1 MPSRNFSLRLSLFN
15 AVLFLGSGIQLPFL
29 PLWLKDRGL
38 PDSQVA
44 LVVALMMA
52 VRILGIPLGTFIADL
67 TQRRRAVIIACAFGS
82 TAAYVLLS
90 QMTGFW
96 PILIAGMLA
105 AALLAPIVPL
115 TETLAVEGSAH
126 YGLDYGRIRLWA
138 SLSFLTGSLGAGAL
152 LEVIPVGS
160 VILLIAVAQA
170 LGALVTLLLPADKA
184 VRTASK
190 AEPLRLSS
198 FLALVSAGSFIVF
211 MLAAGLGQASHGF
224 LYAFGSVYFEELGY
238 SKFVIGLLWA
248 ASVMAEVLMFAFSNR
263 FYKAFGSVRLIM
275 LGTGIA
281 TLRWVVTALAPPLA
295 ILFVVQTLHAGSFGL
310 THLGTMHYIRE
321 RVPASMRNTAQG
333 LYSVLSSGVLMSGT
347 MWASG
352 ALYAG
357 LGGGAF
363 LVMAVISGL
372 ACALALLLQVISPRA
387 LPAVAA

>member
-82 TAAYVLLS
+82 AAAYFLLGL
-90 QMTGFW
+90 MTGFW
-96 PILIAGMLA
+96 TILTVGMLA

-115 TETLAVEGSAH
+115 TETLAVEGSAL
-126 YGLDYGRIRLWA
+126 YDLDYGRIRLWA

-152 LEVIPVGS
+152 LELIPIGW
-160 VILLIAVAQA
+160 VILLIAAAQT
-170 LGALVTLLLPADKA
+170 LGALVTLLLPHDRA
-184 VRTASK
+184 VRA
-190 AEPLRLSS
+190 AARVEPIRLAPL
-198 FLALVSAGSFIVF
+198 LALVSAASFIVF

-224 LYAFGSVYFEELGY
+224 LYAFGSVYFEALGY
-238 SKFVIGLLWA
+238 SKLVIGMLWA
-248 ASVMAEVLMFAFSNR
+248 ASVLAEVMMFAFSNR

-275 LGTGIA
+275 LGTAIA
-281 TLRWVVTALAPPLA
+281 TLRWVVTALAPPLGL
-295 ILFVVQTLHAGSFGL
+295 LFLVQTLHAGSFGL

-321 RVPASMRNTAQG
+321 RVPANMRNTAQG

-347 MWASG
+347 VWASG

-363 LVMAVISGL
+363 FVMAAISAVACGL
-372 ACALALLLQVISPRA
+372 AVLLKAISPRA
-387 LPAVAA
+387 LAAADA